1 MKFHTN
7 NIVETHATASSA
19 QLWQS
24 YTDCETHLKQKKET
38 KGKYIIFFFF
48 FFLMKCG
55 IIIKSLICTNE
66 NQTVGNDNNKNNNN
80 YNNVKSDN
88 GFRMH

>member
-1 MKFHTN
+1 
-7 NIVETHATASSA
+7 
-19 QLWQS
+19 
-24 YTDCETHLKQKKET
+24 
-38 KGKYIIFFFF
+38 
-48 FFLMKCG
+48 MKCG
-55 IIIKSLICTNE
+55 IIIKSLIWTNE